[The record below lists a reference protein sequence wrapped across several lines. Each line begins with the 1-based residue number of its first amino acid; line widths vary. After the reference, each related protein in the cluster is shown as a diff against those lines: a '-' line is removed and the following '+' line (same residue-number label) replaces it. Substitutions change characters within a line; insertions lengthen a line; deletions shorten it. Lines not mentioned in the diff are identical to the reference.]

1 MEMVGGFTFLPL
13 EITKDG
19 RVHDSAQV
27 EAVMAA
33 VRGQQGSA
41 APSDLLVIC
50 HGWNNDMDEARSL
63 YATLLGNV
71 NAVLRRGGA
80 QPQLAVVGVFW
91 PSKRFADEDLI
102 PAGGSGGTAAVGGG
116 GMPGE
121 RLKEELERL
130 KGTFDRP
137 DTEALERAKALVDE
151 LEDSMTAGREFAD
164 ILRSLLPPPTD
175 GLEDNSGGFF
185 AQPGDELLERLR
197 APIRLRASGQ
207 GGVARMDDGDDR
219 GDGVGGAASFGDL
232 FSGLRAA
239 AWKLLNYTTY
249 YQMKERAGV
258 VGGGLNRVL
267 ADVRAARR
275 DDLRIHLVGH
285 SFGARV
291 VTAATDGQAA
301 LAPANLVLLQGA
313 FSHNGFARDFDED
326 HHDGFFRK
334 VIDGRKVAGPIVA
347 THTANDRAVGLA
359 YAIASRI
366 SGDNRA
372 AFGDADDMFGGIGR
386 NGAVRMGPGETVS
399 LVLLDASGSY
409 TLSRGVIHNMLAD
422 DHISSHSAVSNAAV
436 ANLIV
441 AALRA

>member
-1 MEMVGGFTFLPL
+1 METVAGFPFLPL

-41 APSDLLVIC
+41 APTDLLVIS
-50 HGWNNDMDEARSL
+50 HGWNNDIDEARSL
-63 YATLLGNV
+63 YATLLSNIG
-71 NAVLRRGGA
+71 AVLGRGGV
-80 QPQLAVVGVFW
+80 QPRLAVVGVFW
-91 PSKRFADEDLI
+91 PSKKFADEDLI
-102 PAGGSGGTAAVGGG
+102 PAGGSGGAAAVGNG

-137 DTEALERAKALVDE
+137 DTEALERAKALVDQ
-151 LEDSMTAGREFAD
+151 LEDSTTAGREFAD

-175 GLEDNSGGFF
+175 ALEDDSGGFF
-185 AQPGDELLERLR
+185 AQRGDELLERLR

-219 GDGVGGAASFGDL
+219 GVGGGPASFGDL

-267 ADVRAARR
+267 ADVRAARP

-301 LAPANLVLLQGA
+301 LAPASLVLLQGA

-347 THTANDRAVGLA
+347 TYTANDRAVGLA

-366 SGDNRA
+366 SGDTRA

-386 NGAVRMGPGETVS
+386 NGAVRLGPNETVS
-399 LVLLDASGSY
+399 LVLLDATGSY
-409 TLSRGVIHNMLAD
+409 TLSPGVIHNMLAD
-422 DHISSHSAVSNAAV
+422 HHISSHGAVSNAAV